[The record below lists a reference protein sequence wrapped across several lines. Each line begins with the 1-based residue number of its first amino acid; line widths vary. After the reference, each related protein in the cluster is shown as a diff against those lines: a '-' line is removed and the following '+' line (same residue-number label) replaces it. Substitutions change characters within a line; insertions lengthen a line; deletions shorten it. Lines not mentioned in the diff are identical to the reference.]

1 MAAYPF
7 VLLTG
12 GNHVCTPVWSRRIGR
27 TEHFHRLYF
36 PISGRAVIERGLET
50 CDLRAS
56 MIYLIPS
63 HTRIAYRCDKRMTLD
78 WLHLRMDDLE
88 QDVLLAESER
98 IFRWPARQ
106 WAYWRGVYRNMDDLI
121 ARPSEALLAATQAM
135 LMDKVGRLV
144 AQLREDRRRSDPTG
158 LAEQLRPAIAF
169 MDARFVD
176 NPSLTQIA
184 STVHLS
190 PTHFHRLFRR
200 GFGLTPHD
208 YMLRKRMSMA
218 AALLQS
224 GRWRVGE
231 TASRCGYDDLYYF
244 SRVFRQYF
252 GRTAQ
257 QTRRGLPPVSP

>member
-12 GNHVCTPVWSRRIGR
+12 GKHVCTPAWSRRIAR
-27 TEHFHRLYF
+27 AEHFHRLYF
-36 PISGRAVIERGLET
+36 PSSGRAVIERGLET
-50 CDLRAS
+50 CDLQPS

-63 HTRIAYRCDKRMTLD
+63 HMRIAYRCEKRMALD
-78 WLHLRMDDLE
+78 WLHLRLDNLE
-88 QDVLLAESER
+88 QDVLLAESEH
-98 IFRWPARQ
+98 IFHWPARQ
-106 WAYWRGVYRNMDDLI
+106 WAYWRGVYRKMDDLI
-121 ARPSEALLAATQAM
+121 ARPSETLLAATQAM

-144 AQLREDRRRSDPTG
+144 AQLREDRRRADPRG
-158 LAEQLRPAIAF
+158 LAEQLRPAITF

-176 NPSLTQIA
+176 NPPLSQIA

-200 GFGLTPHD
+200 KFGLTPHD

-218 AALLQS
+218 ATLLQG
-224 GRWRVGE
+224 GRCRVGE
-231 TASRCGYDDLYYF
+231 AAGKCGYDDLYYF

-257 QTRRGLPPVSP
+257 QVRHGLPPTSP